1 MFPINIP
8 IQQVRQGMITA
19 DDVLSPSGQLIIPKN
34 TTLNP
39 RLISRLK
46 LYNVKKACVIITDDV
61 AKELNA
67 SAEKNKPLNP
77 EKNTQEFKTFNR
89 TYQDMANDLE
99 AAFKE
104 VIERPY
110 ENYDPAPIIDQIQEL
125 AKTVK
130 NTMHLMNTLQLL
142 REYDDTMYIHSLSV
156 SLIAHTIASQQN
168 FTEEELRSLIF
179 ACAFHDIGKV
189 QIPQE
194 ILYKPGRLTD
204 EEYALVKNH
213 TQIGYSLLHKAHFPQ
228 EIQMAALMHHER
240 CDGSGYPSAL
250 TSEKIPL
257 FAKIIAIADVYDA
270 MTARR
275 SYRKEICSFDV
286 IAEFENSGYQ
296 KYDTSLLLPF
306 LTSIAQSHINNKV
319 RLSNSLTATIVMINQ
334 HKLSKP
340 VVNIEGTFIDLS
352 KEKDL
357 TIIEL
362 L

>member
-1 MFPINIP
+1 MHPMNISL
-8 IQQVRQGMITA
+8 QQVRQGMITA

-39 RLISRLK
+39 RLVSRLK
-46 LYNVKKACVIITDDV
+46 LYNVKKLCVIITEDV
-61 AKELNA
+61 AQDLLAK
-67 SAEKNKPLNP
+67 AEKNKPLNP
-77 EKNTQEFKTFNR
+77 EKTTQEFKQFNR

-99 AAFKE
+99 AAFKT
-104 VIERPY
+104 VIEHPY
-110 ENYDPAPIIDQIQEL
+110 DAFDPAPIIDQILEL

-130 NTMHLMNTLQLL
+130 NTMHLMSTLQLL

-156 SLIAHTIASQQN
+156 ALIAHTIASQQN
-168 FTEEELRSLIF
+168 FTDEDKRSLIF

-189 QIPQE
+189 KIPAE
-194 ILYKPGRLTD
+194 ILYKPDRLTD
-204 EEYALVKNH
+204 EEYQTVKQH
-213 TQIGYSLLHKAHFPQ
+213 AQIGYDILNKARFPE
-228 EIQMAALMHHER
+228 EIQMAALLHHER
-240 CDGSGYPSAL
+240 CDGTGYPSAL
-250 TSEKIPL
+250 TSEKIPT

-296 KYDTSLLLPF
+296 KYDVNLLLDF
-306 LTSIAQSHINNKV
+306 LTSIAQSHLNNQV
-319 RLSNSLTATIVMINQ
+319 RLSNSLIGTIVMINK

-340 VVNIEGTFIDLS
+340 VVNVDGTFLDLS
-352 KEKDL
+352 KEKDI
-357 TIIEL
+357 TIVEL

>member
-1 MFPINIP
+1 MLPVTIS
-8 IQQVRQGMITA
+8 IQQVQQGMITA

-46 LYNVKKACVIITDDV
+46 LYNVKRVCVIITDDV
-61 AKELNA
+61 AQELNA
-67 SAEKNKPLNP
+67 AAEKNKPLNP

-99 AAFKE
+99 KAFQEIVGKPTE
-104 VIERPY
+104 A
-110 ENYDPAPIIDQIQEL
+110 YDPAPIIDQIL
-125 AKTVK
+125 ALANTVK

-156 SLIAHTIASQQN
+156 ALIAHTIAAQLNLS
-168 FTEEELRSLIF
+168 EEDMRNLMF

-189 QIPQE
+189 HIPLE
-194 ILYKPGRLTD
+194 IMKKPGRLTD
-204 EEYALVKNH
+204 EEYNIVKQH
-213 TQIGYSLLHKAHFPQ
+213 ARRGYDILNKAHFPID
-228 EIQMAALMHHER
+228 IQMAALLHHER
-240 CDGSGYPSAL
+240 CDGSGYPSGL
-250 TSEKIPL
+250 HGDKLPL

-275 SYRKEICSFDV
+275 AYRKEICSFDV
-286 IAEFENSGYQ
+286 IAEFEHDGYQ
-296 KYDTSLLLPF
+296 KYDATLLLPF
-306 LTSIAQSHINNKV
+306 LTSLAQSHINNQV
-319 RLSNSLTATIVMINQ
+319 RLSNSLVGTIVMINQ

-340 VVNIEGTFIDLS
+340 VVNVDGTFFDLS
-352 KEKDL
+352 KQKDV
-357 TIIEL
+357 TIVEL

>member
-1 MFPINIP
+1 MLPVTISL
-8 IQQVRQGMITA
+8 QQVQQGMITA
-19 DDVLSPSGQLIIPKN
+19 DDILSPSGQLIIPKN

-46 LYNVKKACVIITDDV
+46 LYNVKRVCVIITEDV
-61 AKELNA
+61 AKQLNA
-67 SAEKNKPLNP
+67 AAEKNKPVNP
-77 EKNTQEFKTFNR
+77 EKNTQQFKVFNR

-104 VIERPY
+104 VMEKPY
-110 ENYDPAPIIDQIQEL
+110 ENYDPAPVIDQILDL

-142 REYDDTMYIHSLSV
+142 REYEDTMYIHSLSV
-156 SLIAHTIASQQN
+156 ALIAHTIALQQN
-168 FTEEELRSLIF
+168 MSAEEIRNLMF
-179 ACAFHDIGKV
+179 ACAFHDIGKIH
-189 QIPQE
+189 IPTE

-204 EEYALVKNH
+204 EEYATVKQH
-213 TQIGYSLLHKAHFPQ
+213 ARHGYDILNKAHLPQ
-228 EIQMAALMHHER
+228 DIQMAALLHHER
-240 CDGSGYPSAL
+240 CDGSGYPSGI
-250 TSEKIPL
+250 TGEKIPR

-286 IAEFENSGYQ
+286 IAEFEHSGYQ
-296 KYDTSLLLPF
+296 KYDVTLLLPF
-306 LTSIAQSHINNKV
+306 LTSIAQSHLNNKV
-319 RLSNSLTATIVMINQ
+319 RLSNSLIGTIVMINQ

-340 VVNIEGTFIDLS
+340 VVNVDGTFIDLS
-352 KEKDL
+352 KEKD
-357 TIIEL
+357 ISIVEL

>member
-1 MFPINIP
+1 MLPIHIP
-8 IQQVRQGMITA
+8 LQQVRQGMITA

-46 LYNVKKACVIITDDV
+46 LYNVKKVCVIITDDV
-61 AKELNA
+61 AQELNA
-67 SAEKNKPLNP
+67 KAEKNKPLNP
-77 EKNTQEFKTFNR
+77 EKTTQEFKVFNR

-104 VIERPY
+104 VIDKPHD
-110 ENYDPAPIIDQIQEL
+110 NYDPAPIIDQILEL

-168 FTEEELRSLIF
+168 FTEEDMRGLIF

-189 QIPQE
+189 QIPTE

-204 EEYALVKNH
+204 DEYLIVKEH
-213 TQIGYSLLHKAHFPQ
+213 AQRGYDILHKAHFPQ
-228 EIQMAALMHHER
+228 EIQMAALLHHER
-240 CDGSGYPSAL
+240 CDGTGYPSAL
-250 TSEKIPL
+250 TAEKIPL
-257 FAKIIAIADVYDA
+257 YAKIIAIADVYDA

-306 LTSIAQSHINNKV
+306 LTSIAQSHINNQV
-319 RLSNSLTATIVMINQ
+319 RLSNSLIGTIVMINQ

-340 VVNIEGTFIDLS
+340 VVNIDGTFIDLS
-352 KEKDL
+352 KEKDI
-357 TIIEL
+357 TIIAL

>member
-1 MFPINIP
+1 MLPVNIAL
-8 IQQVRQGMITA
+8 QQVRQGMITA

-46 LYNVKKACVIITDDV
+46 LYNVKKVCVIITEDV
-61 AKELNA
+61 ARELNEF
-67 SAEKNKPLNP
+67 AEKHKPLNP
-77 EKNTQEFKTFNR
+77 EKTTQEFKTFNR

-99 AAFKE
+99 AAFK
-104 VIERPY
+104 VIIEHP
-110 ENYDPAPIIDQIQEL
+110 NDSYDPAPIIDQIQEL

-156 SLIAHTIASQQN
+156 ALIAHTIASQQN
-168 FTEEELRSLIF
+168 FPEDVLRSLIF

-189 QIPQE
+189 KIPAE

-204 EEYALVKNH
+204 EEYATVKQH
-213 TQIGYSLLHKAHFPQ
+213 AQTGYDILNKARFPE
-228 EIQMAALMHHER
+228 EIQLAALLHHER
-240 CDGSGYPSAL
+240 CDGSGYPSAF
-250 TSEKIPL
+250 TAEKIPL
-257 FAKIIAIADVYDA
+257 LAKIIAIADVYDA

-306 LTSIAQSHINNKV
+306 LTSIAQSHINHQV
-319 RLSNSLTATIVMINQ
+319 RLSNSLVGTIVMINQ

-340 VVNIEGTFIDLS
+340 VVNIDGTFIDLS

-357 TIIEL
+357 TILSL